1 MSRTG
6 VEAAAAL
13 LGARFGLDLPSGLPS
28 GLPGGLPGGPSGKIV
43 PWSLPAL
50 ARLEAVL
57 SSLPAAAV
65 RDNPALRRLVRVAG
79 EGVGAYHDERSASPF
94 GPRSIEIGVR
104 RLHGPSAAYL
114 VPIDHFGATVR
125 HEIGHAVAARLGLWR
140 TRYERVPGSPWVYEG
155 DRAGLLRRLLG
166 ATGAE
171 EDEALRLCEIL
182 LTLPPGRGRCPG
194 RALERLGIEA
204 GRRRRPGP
212 SRSLLRLPA
221 LLHLWQT
228 SRHAMPC
235 YHGLLP
241 DPPALDGL
249 VYFYDSGY
257 GRGFICEARAVR
269 ATRVSDYQFRSPDE
283 WFAELYA
290 VYYADLDRPGATRR
304 ALPGR
309 TLRRLRR
316 GLLPLA
322 DWMDAHLGG
331 GLRASSA

>member
-1 MSRTG
+1 MRRTG
-6 VEAAAAL
+6 VEAEAAR
-13 LGARFGLDLPSGLPS
+13 LGARFGLDLS
-28 GLPGGLPGGPSGKIV
+28 GGLSGGTV

-57 SSLPAAAV
+57 SSLPPAAV
-65 RDNPALRRLVRVAG
+65 RDNPALVRLVRVAG
-79 EGVGAYHDERSASPF
+79 EGAGAYHDEHSTSPF

-104 RLHGPSAAYL
+104 RLHGPSRAYL

-140 TRYERVPGSPWVYEG
+140 TRYERVPGSPWVYAG
-155 DRAGLLRRLLG
+155 DRAGLLRRLLS

-182 LTLPPGRGRCPG
+182 LALPPGRGRCPG
-194 RALERLGIEA
+194 RALERLGAEA
-204 GRRRRPGP
+204 RRRHRPGP
-212 SRSLLRLPA
+212 PRSILRLPA

-228 SRHAMPC
+228 SRYAMPC

-241 DPPALDGL
+241 DPPALGGL

-257 GRGFICEARAVR
+257 QRGFICRAPQVR

-290 VYYADLDRPGATRR
+290 VYYADLDRARGAGQ
-304 ALPGR
+304 ASASASPGR

-316 GLLPLA
+316 GLGPLA
-322 DWMDAHLGG
+322 DWMDANV
-331 GLRASSA
+331 R